1 MCTVTGTACSG
12 QSFRESSLQEVL
24 CARIF
29 ASISLRTTRS
39 EDSRSFGTIGVFAI
53 SEMGRFY
60 RLVKTV
66 DTVEPE
72 PELVAKY
79 EERYQKFKKLYPT
92 VKVLF
97 TN

>member
-1 MCTVTGTACSG
+1 MRKDICQHIAEDNKVRG
-12 QSFRESSLQEVL
+12 QPFLWRNRCV
-24 CARIF
+24 
-29 ASISLRTTRS
+29 
-39 EDSRSFGTIGVFAI
+39 
-53 SEMGRFY
+53 Y
-60 RLVKTV
+60 